1 MASNS
6 LATFAPNDVTI
17 VLSQGSSGVT
27 HILSGFSEDSII
39 SIERNSDTFELYTG
53 ADDTNTRIYKAN
65 TSATFTIP
73 LQQTSNSNDILTAL
87 YVNDKNSRDSSGLFS
102 ITVKD
107 NSGRSNYFA
116 AEAYIAVVP
125 GSEFGNSMQLREWV
139 IHAVRLETYIG
150 GNSKFSAEDES
161 TLVTLGVTPDARWS
175 SN

>member
-1 MASNS
+1 MTQR

-17 VLSQGSSGVT
+17 ILTQESTGIS

-65 TSATFTIP
+65 TSATLTVP
-73 LQQTSNSNDILTAL
+73 LQQTSNSNDVLTQL
-87 YVNDKNSRDSSGLFS
+87 YVNDKNTRDSSGLFS

-107 NSGRSNYFA
+107 NSGRSNFFA
-116 AEAYIAVVP
+116 EEAYIAVVP
-125 GSEFGNSMQLREWV
+125 NSAFGNSMQLREWV

-150 GNSKFSAEDES
+150 GNSKLSADDQA
-161 TLVTLGVTPDARWS
+161 TLEALGVTVDSRWT
-175 SN
+175 

>member
-1 MASNS
+1 MSQR

-17 VLSQGSSGVT
+17 VLSQESTGIT

-65 TSATFTIP
+65 TSATLTVP
-73 LQQTSNSNDILTAL
+73 LQQTSNSNDILTML
-87 YVNDKNSRDSSGLFS
+87 YVNDKNTRDSSGLFS

-107 NSGRSNYFA
+107 NSGRSNFFA
-116 AEAYIAVVP
+116 EEAYIAVVP
-125 GSEFGNSMQLREWV
+125 NSSFGNSMQLREWV

-150 GNSKFSAEDES
+150 GNSKLSADDTATLES
-161 TLVTLGVTPDARWS
+161 LGVTVDPRWV
-175 SN
+175 

>member
-1 MASNS
+1 MAQT

-17 VLSQGSSGVT
+17 VISQASSGIT

-107 NSGRSNYFA
+107 NSGRSTFFA
-116 AEAYIAVVP
+116 EEAYIAVVP
-125 GSEFGNSMQLREWV
+125 GSSFGNSMQLRDWV

-150 GNSKFSAEDES
+150 GNSRFSAEDQG
-161 TLVTLGVTPDARWS
+161 TLETLGVTVDPRWA